1 MKSFYLPILLAI
13 GGGVLYHLAQK
24 SIPKDAN
31 PLSALFVAY
40 LTSVAA
46 VLLFLVLF
54 PTEGS
59 FSASLKKTNWAMFAV
74 GIGAAAIEIGFL
86 LAYRTGWNIS
96 TAGLIV
102 NISVALILIPL
113 GVSLFK
119 EQLSAWN
126 LFGIALCIL
135 GLIFISKR

>member
-24 SIPKDAN
+24 SIPKDAS

-46 VLLFLVLF
+46 VLLCLFLY
-54 PTEGS
+54 PAEDS
-59 FSASLKKTNWAMFAV
+59 FLATLKKTNWAMFAV

-102 NISVALILIPL
+102 NIAIAVMLIPVGL
-113 GVSLFK
+113 ILFK
-119 EQLSAWN
+119 EQLSPLN
-126 LFGIALCIL
+126 VVGIILCIL
-135 GLIFISKR
+135 GLLCISKG

>member
-24 SIPKDAN
+24 SISKDAS

-40 LTSVAA
+40 LTSIAA
-46 VLLFLVLF
+46 VLLCLFLF
-54 PTEGS
+54 PAESS
-59 FSASLKKTNWAMFAV
+59 FLASLKKTNWAMFAV

-102 NISVALILIPL
+102 NAAIAVMLIPVGL
-113 GVSLFK
+113 VLFK
-119 EQLSAWN
+119 E
-126 LFGIALCIL
+126 
-135 GLIFISKR
+135 

>member
-24 SIPKDAN
+24 SIPKDAH

-46 VLLFLVLF
+46 VLLCLFLF
-54 PTEGS
+54 PAEGS
-59 FSASLKKTNWAMFAV
+59 FLATLKKTNWAMFAV

-102 NISVALILIPL
+102 NAAIAVMLIPVGL
-113 GVSLFK
+113 VLFK
-119 EQLSAWN
+119 EQLSPLN
-126 LFGIALCIL
+126 LVGILLCIV
-135 GLIFISKR
+135 GLLCLSKS

>member
-1 MKSFYLPILLAI
+1 MLAI

-40 LTSVAA
+40 LTSVAT
-46 VLLFLVLF
+46 VLICLVLF
-54 PTEGS
+54 PAEGS
-59 FSASLKKTNWAMFAV
+59 FFATLKKTNWAMFAV

-102 NISVALILIPL
+102 NIAIAVILIPVGL
-113 GVSLFK
+113 VLFK
-119 EQLSAWN
+119 EQLSPLN
-126 LFGIALCIL
+126 LIGILLCIL
-135 GLIFISKR
+135 GLLFISKG